1 LRAAGADGYPMKDR
15 STALPV
21 QAIEKVGAGG
31 KLLTP
36 GVAEQLA
43 RAVDSTVSESR
54 HAALSPREIEILRL
68 IGTGLAVSEI
78 AEEMSVS
85 VKTVSTYRRRVLG
98 KMSLTNNAQM
108 VHYAI
113 QNKLAS

>member
-1 LRAAGADGYPMKDR
+1 
-15 STALPV
+15 
-21 QAIEKVGAGG
+21 
-31 KLLTP
+31 
-36 GVAEQLA
+36 
-43 RAVDSTVSESR
+43 
-54 HAALSPREIEILRL
+54 L

-78 AEEMSVS
+78 AEETSVS